1 MSAEEEVKRQGGAPQ
16 MAARKCRDKSGC
28 LENQQTRTQ
37 TGGSLQGWRRHPDG
51 TAGYRQARSP
61 EARVLAS
68 LTDSR
73 KVESMQERGL
83 MWR

>member
-28 LENQQTRTQ
+28 LENQQTGTQ
-37 TGGSLQGWRRHPDG
+37 TGGSPQGWRRHPG
-51 TAGYRQARSP
+51 GAARYRQARSP

-73 KVESMQERGL
+73 KERGL